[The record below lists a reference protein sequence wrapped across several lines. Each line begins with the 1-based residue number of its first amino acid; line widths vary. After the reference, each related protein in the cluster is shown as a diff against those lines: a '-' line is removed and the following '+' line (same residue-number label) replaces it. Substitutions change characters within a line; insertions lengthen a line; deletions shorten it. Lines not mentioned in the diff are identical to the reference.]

1 MSKSSASVVVTA
13 LFNILIWVAPGI
25 PERSRFVIFCVT
37 AVLFVTACIWW
48 AVAHWSKPKTQP
60 VTTSAYGHRPTGGN
74 VATAGRDVH
83 QMIYHAGAS
92 RTAQIT
98 FAITADYTCYSDNQW
113 VSGRVR
119 FLYAKVSIDHGS
131 VLCSAY
137 FTKIAKGCEVKW
149 EHGPEQLTFGDH
161 APGDPLPRWLYHGFD
176 YNLDVLA
183 INCKTNEIQVCNDRR
198 YWLRRPGMHKIFA
211 EKGDYIL
218 TIGLAGDGAQSRTA
232 ELCFNWTGNWQTS
245 FLKFDDEGSSDP

>member
-1 MSKSSASVVVTA
+1 VTSLGLLLSVALLPDWLRTYLAILFLIALVICVVG
-13 LFNILIWVAPGI
+13 FVFSDDKKRGDKPVNILGEISGTVA
-25 PERSRFVIFCVT
+25 
-37 AVLFVTACIWW
+37 A
-48 AVAHWSKPKTQP
+48 
-60 VTTSAYGHRPTGGN
+60 
-74 VATAGRDVH
+74 AGRDVH
-83 QMIYHAGAS
+83 QTIYHAGAS
-92 RTAQIT
+92 QTAQIR

-113 VSGRVR
+113 VSGSVR
-119 FLYAKVSIDHGS
+119 FLHAKVSIDHGS

-137 FTKIAKGCEVKW
+137 LTKIAKGCDVKW

-161 APGDPLPRWLYHGFD
+161 APGHPLPRWLYHGFD

-198 YWLRRPGMHKIFA
+198 YWLRRPRMYEIFA

-218 TIGLAGDGAQSRTA
+218 TIGLAGDGAQSKTA

-245 FLKFDDEGSSDP
+245 FLKFDDEGSGDP